1 MFKNIRSKLI
11 LSYILLIVISM
22 TLTVLFLHW
31 SMKNTLEKELVK
43 QVKYQCKTYS
53 DLIYSRI
60 TGPEDFASRAK
71 EVVSEFV
78 PGKNYGLTVYN
89 IKGQTLAGSH
99 EGKTELPPDALIKLK
114 AGKAIHWYESVN
126 GDRMLHVATPISSFG
141 SESTTDGYLGII
153 DLATP
158 LAQIDSTYQGLR
170 NQLLIAI
177 AISVALTLLISL
189 ILAQTLTKPI
199 SQIEKV
205 TGHIA
210 EGNFSTRV
218 DYGGQDEIRSLADTI
233 NYMSAKI
240 EANIE
245 EILGEK
251 NKMNALL
258 SAMPEG
264 VIALDRNGEIRFL
277 NSAAYKFLI
286 INNDEVVTG
295 RKLFDTWKE
304 KEVEEFFREG
314 VDKAGIYM
322 REIAIPPRILK
333 LYLVPFGERE
343 HAVSG
348 MMMIIRDITDL
359 RRLEETRTRFLS
371 SISHELRTPLT
382 IIKGFIHTIIDEPP
396 IAQNKQTSD
405 ALHIMDGETDR
416 LTRLVNELMELS
428 RLRSKKLTFEMETL
442 RADKIVESTVQ
453 SMKNN
458 AERMNIS
465 IELHNNAGEAEILG
479 DHDRLKQVVINLIDN
494 AIKYTPGKGKVT
506 VRTHIKDNRWIL
518 DVEDTGMGISKD
530 ELPFLFE
537 RFFRTKDRNKKKYI
551 KGTGLGMAI
560 VKEIVDAH
568 NGKITV
574 DSVEGKGT
582 KIHISIPLERADN
595 G

>member
-22 TLTVLFLHW
+22 TVTVLFLHW
-31 SMKNTLEKELVK
+31 SMKNILEKELVK
-43 QVKYQCKTYS
+43 QVKYQCRTYA

-60 TGPEDFASRAK
+60 TGPDDFASRAK

-89 IKGQTLAGSH
+89 MKGQTVAGSH
-99 EGKTELPPDALIKLK
+99 EGKTELSPDTLNKLK
-114 AGKAIHWYESVN
+114 DGKTIHWYETLN
-126 GDRMLHVATPISSFG
+126 GNRILHVATPIRRFG
-141 SESTTDGYLGII
+141 DESTAAGYLGII

-170 NQLLIAI
+170 NQLLVAI
-177 AISVALTLLISL
+177 AVSVALTFLISL

-205 TGHIA
+205 TERIA

-218 DYGGQDEIRSLADTI
+218 DYNGKDEIRSLANTI
-233 NYMSAKI
+233 NYMAAKI

-251 NKMNALL
+251 NKVNALL

-264 VIALDRNGEIRFL
+264 VIALDRDGEILFL
-277 NSAAYKFLI
+277 NSAAYKFLNI
-286 INNDEVVTG
+286 DDKEVTG
-295 RKLFDTWKE
+295 KKLFDTWKE
-304 KEVEEFFREG
+304 KDVEEFFREG
-314 VDKAGIYM
+314 VDKTGIYT

-333 LYLVPFGERE
+333 LYLVPFGERD
-343 HAVSG
+343 HVVSG
-348 MMMIIRDITDL
+348 TMMIIRDITDL

-396 IAQNKQTSD
+396 IARNEEISN
-405 ALHIMDGETDR
+405 ALLIMDEETDR

-442 RADKIVESTVQ
+442 RGDELVYSTVQ

-465 IELHNNAGEAEILG
+465 LELHNNADEAEISG
-479 DHDRLKQVVINLIDN
+479 DRDRLKQVVINLIDN
-494 AIKYTPGKGKVT
+494 AIKYTPGKGWVM
-506 VRTHIKDNRWIL
+506 VRTHIEGNRWIL

-537 RFFRTKDRNKKKYI
+537 RFFRTKDRKKKKYI

-574 DSVEGKGT
+574 DSIEGKGT
-582 KIHISIPLERADN
+582 KIHISIPMERN
-595 G
+595 

>member
-1 MFKNIRSKLI
+1 MFRNIRSKLI

-22 TLTVLFLHW
+22 TVTGLYLHW
-31 SMKNTLEKELVK
+31 SMKNTLEKELVR
-43 QVKYQCKTYS
+43 QLKYQCKTYS

-60 TGPEDFASRAK
+60 TGPDDFASRAG
-71 EVVSEFV
+71 EVVREFV
-78 PGKNYGLTVYN
+78 PGKSYGLTVYN
-89 IKGQTLAGSH
+89 MEGETVASSH
-99 EGKTELPPDALIKLK
+99 GGKTGIPPESLSELKS
-114 AGKAIHWYESVN
+114 GKTIHWYEALN
-126 GDRMLHVATPISSFG
+126 GDRILHVATPISSFG
-141 SESTTDGYLGII
+141 SGTTSAGYLGIT
-153 DLATP
+153 DLTAP
-158 LAQIDSTYQGLR
+158 LAQIDSTYLGLR

-177 AISVALTLLISL
+177 AVSVALTLLLSL

-205 TGHIA
+205 TGRIA

-218 DYGGQDEIRSLADTI
+218 DYNGKDEIKSLADTI
-233 NYMSAKI
+233 NYMAAKI

-264 VIALDRNGEIRFL
+264 VIALDREGEILFL
-277 NSAAYKFLI
+277 NSAAYKFLNI
-286 INNDEVVTG
+286 DDGEVVG
-295 RKLFDTWKE
+295 EKLFDAWKE

-314 VDKAGIYM
+314 IDKTGIYT
-322 REIAIPPRILK
+322 REIALPPRILK

-343 HAVSG
+343 HPVSG

-382 IIKGFIHTIIDEPP
+382 IIKGFIHTVIDEPP
-396 IAQNKQTSD
+396 IAENED
-405 ALHIMDGETDR
+405 IHNALAIMDEETDR
-416 LTRLVNELMELS
+416 LTRLVNELLELS

-442 RADKIVESTVQ
+442 RADEIVENTVQ

-465 IELHNNAGEAEILG
+465 LEIHKDAGEAEIFG
-479 DHDRLKQVVINLIDN
+479 DRDRLKQVVINLIDN
-494 AIKYTPGKGKVT
+494 AIKYTPGKGRVT
-506 VRTHIKDNRWIL
+506 VKTHIKDGRWIL

-537 RFFRTKDRNKKKYI
+537 RFFRTKDRKKKKYI

-568 NGKITV
+568 EGNIA
-574 DSVEGKGT
+574 VESIESEGT
-582 KIHISIPLERADN
+582 KIHISIPLERGD
-595 G
+595 